1 MNLNPD
7 KCHLPLNIN
16 DQNTLNTGNLHIKD
30 SLCGKVHG
38 IANHI
43 EAKKYWRNIW
53 RHWKR
58 ILMNAFFK
66 PQFNYCPFIWT
77 CCNHSLISKINRL
90 HDVCEL
96 CTAIKFWETSRR
108 SWFCLYSSSKYQI
121 SKVWEMFKEK
131 IFHFRDAVTCQLRK
145 RRFSNPIYTLCFQWD
160 RGYKNSRT
168 KNLGNFA

>member
-16 DQNTLNTGNLHIKD
+16 EQNTLNTGNLNMKD

-53 RHWKR
+53 RHRKR

-77 CCNHSLISKINRL
+77 CCNHSLISKIYRL
-90 HDVCEL
+90 HERCLRIVYSHQIL
-96 CTAIKFWETSRR
+96 RNFSKKMVLSLFNIK
-108 SWFCLYSSSKYQI
+108 I
-121 SKVWEMFKEK
+121 SDFKGM
-131 IFHFRDAVTCQLRK
+131 RNV
-145 RRFSNPIYTLCFQWD
+145 
-160 RGYKNSRT
+160 
-168 KNLGNFA
+168 